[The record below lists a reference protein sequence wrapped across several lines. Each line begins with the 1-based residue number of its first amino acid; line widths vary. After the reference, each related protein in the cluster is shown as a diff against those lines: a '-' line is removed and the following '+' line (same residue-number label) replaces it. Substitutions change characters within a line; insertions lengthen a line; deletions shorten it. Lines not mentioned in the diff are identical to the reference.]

1 MLNDCKDRFG
11 PGNKYKMRTDYK
23 SYAKFKNITVQ
34 QSIDYLKDQNRGEFV
49 IRPNPRGDNWLNLTL
64 KLYENHIIHIEI
76 NEIKEGDKTKY
87 KIGDMVFFDLTELEC
102 RFIKEMNKRVRE
114 LTSSPKFRKCC
125 SFESFEESLREEA
138 KADPGKIPYCFAILP
153 NFPQHAVLGYVPGND
168 RSKVHS
174 EYIKIKHNGFFFHD
188 KIHTNLM
195 QLVIFYKK
203 NFQSRA
209 YRKYVESTKHKQ
221 PTQRILTTLEMEP
234 PAPIASEW
242 QAEPL
247 SQTPFPA
254 KTTYVN
260 DASQSDWNM
269 SKHPGANF
277 STHEADS
284 WGVKT
289 ERVKREG
296 WGDDSG
302 SQDNFDSQRDRR
314 GGRGRGR
321 GDRGGFRGRGRGGGG
336 GGGDRG

>member
-1 MLNDCKDRFG
+1 
-11 PGNKYKMRTDYK
+11 
-23 SYAKFKNITVQ
+23 
-34 QSIDYLKDQNRGEFV
+34 
-49 IRPNPRGDNWLNLTL
+49 
-64 KLYENHIIHIEI
+64 
-76 NEIKEGDKTKY
+76 
-87 KIGDMVFFDLTELEC
+87 
-102 RFIKEMNKRVRE
+102 MNKRVRE
-114 LTSSPKFRKCC
+114 LTSSPKFRKC
-125 SFESFEESLREEA
+125 SSLESFEESLREEA

-168 RSKVHS
+168 RAKVRC

-209 YRKYVESTKHKQ
+209 YRKYVESTKQKP
-221 PTQRILTTLEMEP
+221 PTQRLLTSLEMEP
-234 PAPIASEW
+234 PAPVASEW

-260 DASQSDWNM
+260 EASQSDWNM

-296 WGDDSG
+296 WGEESG
-302 SQDNFDSQRDRR
+302 SQEFDSQRDRR
-314 GGRGRGR
+314 GRGGRG
-321 GDRGGFRGRGRGGGG
+321 RGGFRGRGRGGGG
-336 GGGDRG
+336 GGDRG